1 MKKVKILHIVFCLLA
16 FHLFADNHDKHKH
29 LHSPSGQ
36 PKKVLLENKGQ
47 WPEGVLFRSNLQG
60 GKLWVQ
66 QNKFVY
72 HLQDYSSMQKAHA
85 KRVEG
90 FNEDVVKETVVH
102 LNFLGSNKVTD
113 IVKNGKSKEYYN
125 FFKGNDQRKWAA
137 DIHSYE
143 SVTLKEFYDKT
154 DLHLSGNEFEAKYEF
169 ILKPG
174 ADPSKIKLNYA
185 GQEKISID
193 EKQNLVISTSVGQ
206 IIEYKPIAYQ
216 LINGNKFEVTCNFKI
231 DGENIVFDLGNYNSQ
246 YELVIDP
253 TLVFATYVGAISDN
267 FGMTATYGNDGTA
280 YSGGTV
286 YGNNYPNPDPLA
298 YDVNS
303 NFTVVNASYGITDV
317 FISKYSA
324 DGTQMIWGTFIG
336 GGNNNQGTETIH
348 SMICDLQDNL
358 YFFGATSSNDFPITA
373 GAFDA
378 SFNGGN
384 TTYNTNF
391 YYNGVYFQ
399 NLGTDI
405 YVAKLSANGHNL
417 MGSTY
422 VGGNGNDGVNYEQ
435 LSLPYDFT
443 SDYNGLNSNYG
454 DQSRG
459 EIMLDANNNILVA
472 SCTRSTNFPTVTPIQ
487 GTFGGIQDG
496 VIFKLNGNFSNLL
509 FSSYYGGSARDAC
522 YSVKLDNAQNVVFAG
537 GTQSNNLQGISGT
550 WQPLFAGG
558 TDGFVVKLPSA
569 GNTIT
574 AASYV
579 GKGGYDQV
587 FFVEIDRYDN
597 IFLLGQ
603 SVGSA
608 GNGYMP
614 ITNAAYFNGNS
625 SNFIIKFNPAL
636 TSIFNS
642 TRFGNGSTAIH
653 ISPAAFL
660 VDNCGNIYVSGWGAN
675 ILQSTPLSGMPVT
688 ADAFQGT
695 PPDGFD
701 FYLFVLKGDFNT
713 LMYATY
719 LGGNQADEHVDG
731 GTSRFDKNG
740 IVYQS
745 VCGGCGGSSDFPT
758 TPGAW
763 SSTNNSSNCNNII
776 YKFSTGLMPEAD
788 FIPDQTAGCADF
800 QVVFDNFSTS
810 DDSYVWDFGNGN
822 LDSTTFNPTV
832 LYTTAGS
839 YTVNLYVTDRA
850 CLLTDTAR
858 ITINVFPKIVTNLDS
873 VVNVCGPNPYV
884 LTVNSQGTGDYFIW
898 SNSPSFSPALNAP
911 TDSSITVNSTGTY
924 YVEVGNQFCL
934 KRDTVVLTVAPIT
947 VGVSLLSNS
956 GCAPFNATFQANL
969 NVNNADSL
977 VWNFTNTDSIRTSAS
992 VTTQTF
998 NYANAGTYTVS
1009 LTAFNEGCSATD
1021 VATVTVNPQIVAA
1034 LDTIKIPCSTTVSFA
1049 DITPETINSWSWNFG
1064 DDSTSTIQSPTHT
1077 YASNG
1082 NYTVTLVVT
1091 SALGCIDSVQ
1101 IPVQFA
1107 LTPDSVGIGTIY
1119 CADSIVPIQLFSNGG
1134 TTYSWLPIDGLSD
1147 PAIANPVASPSV
1159 TTVYT
1164 VTISELDLD
1173 GNTCASTKT
1182 LTIDVN
1188 PEVLADFNPV
1198 IQPCSNTFDF
1208 GNLSSGP
1215 VNNWSWDFGDS
1226 NVSSDQNPTHTYAGN
1241 GDYTVTLVVESAQG
1255 CNDTVFIPVKIN
1267 INPDTIGPGAVF
1279 CADSISPVPLFA
1291 SGGVTYEWTPSAG
1304 LTDSTIANPIALPDQ
1319 TTTYSVT
1326 ITEYDFG
1333 GNACATTQTVT
1344 IQIKPGVTADFTF
1357 TADPCNNTFQFN
1369 DASFGN
1375 VTSWSWD
1382 FGDSNSS
1389 ITQSPSHTY
1398 ATPGTYPVSLIIQ
1411 NAEGCNDTIGTPV
1424 FLGSFGPVSVSGP
1437 QTICFGQ
1444 QAQLNASGGVA
1455 YQWIPATGLSD
1466 PNIPNPV
1473 ANPSSTTNYSVIITT
1488 VSSIGDSCSRELTTG
1503 ITVPTLQSN
1512 QLVTTANPDTIY
1524 AGDYSNLS
1532 SNIGPPLN
1540 ILWSPPYQLS
1550 STTDYNPTA
1559 SPLSTTTYAAVAE
1572 DASGCKFLLDSVT
1585 IYVLSKYCDESTVY
1599 VPNTFTPNG
1608 DGVND
1613 VLYARSN
1620 FIMNIYFAVYNRW
1633 GELVFETTDLSKG
1646 WDGMYKGMKVD
1657 PGVFGYYLRYDCT
1670 NDLKGFKKGN
1680 VTLIR

>member
-1 MKKVKILHIVFCLLA
+1 MKKVKVLYIVFCLLA
-16 FHLFADNHDKHKH
+16 TYMFAENHEKHKH

-47 WPEGVLFRSNLQG
+47 WPEGVLFRSSLRG

-66 QNKFVY
+66 QNKFIY

-85 KRVEG
+85 NRVEG
-90 FNEDVVKETVVH
+90 FNEDVVKETLVH

-113 IVKNGKSKEYYN
+113 IVKNSKSKEYYN
-125 FFKGNDQRKWAA
+125 FFKGNDQRKWAS
-137 DIHSYE
+137 DVHSYE
-143 SVTLKEFYDKT
+143 GVTLKEFYDKT
-154 DLHLSGNEFEAKYEF
+154 DLYITGDEHEAKYEF

-174 ADPSKIKLNYA
+174 SDPSKIKLNYA
-185 GQEKISID
+185 GQEKITID
-193 EKQNLVISTSVGQ
+193 EKQNLVISTSVGK

-216 LINGNKFEVTCNFKI
+216 LINGTKTEVSCNFKI
-231 DGENIVFDLGNYNSQ
+231 DGENVMFDLGIYNSQ
-246 YELVIDP
+246 FELVIDP
-253 TLVFATYVGAISDN
+253 TLVFATYDGAISDN
-267 FGMTATYGNDGTA
+267 FGMTATYGHDGTA
-280 YSGGTV
+280 FSGGTV
-286 YGNNYPNPDPLA
+286 YGNNYPNPDLLA

-303 NFTVVNASYGITDV
+303 NFTVASASYGITDV
-317 FISKYSA
+317 FISRYSA

-336 GGNNNQGTETIH
+336 GGNNNQGTETVH

-358 YFFGATSSNDFPITA
+358 YFFGATSSSDFPTTA
-373 GAFDA
+373 GAFDV

-391 YYNGVYFQ
+391 LYNGVYFQ

-417 MGSTY
+417 LGSTF
-422 VGGNGNDGVNYEQ
+422 VGGSANDGVNYDQ
-435 LSLPYDFT
+435 ANLNYSGTANYI
-443 SDYNGLNSNYG
+443 GLNSNYG

-472 SCTRSTNFPTVTPIQ
+472 SCTRSTNFPTVSPFQATL
-487 GTFGGIQDG
+487 GGVQDG
-496 VIFKLNGNFSNLL
+496 VVFKLNGNFSNLM

-550 WQPLFAGG
+550 WQTAFGG
-558 TDGFVVKLPSA
+558 GTTDGFVVKLPPA
-569 GNTIT
+569 GNSIT
-574 AASYV
+574 AASYI
-579 GKGGYDQV
+579 GKNQYDQA

-597 IFLLGQ
+597 IYLLGQ
-603 SVGSA
+603 SVG
-608 GNGYMP
+608 GTFP
-614 ITNAAYFNGNS
+614 VFNAAYSNGTS
-625 SNFIIKFNPAL
+625 SNFIIKLNPTL
-636 TSIFNS
+636 TTNMAS
-642 TRFGNGSTAIH
+642 TRFGNGSTAIE

-660 VDNCGNIYVSGWGAN
+660 VDNCGNIYVSGWGGSV
-675 ILQSTPLSGMPVT
+675 LSGSTPLSGMPVT
-688 ADAFQGT
+688 ADAFQST
-695 PPDGFD
+695 PPNGFD
-701 FYLFVLKGDFNT
+701 FYLFVLKGDFNS
-713 LMYATY
+713 LLYATY

-740 IVYQS
+740 VVYQS
-745 VCGGCGGSSDFPT
+745 VCGGCGAFSDFPT

-763 SSTNNSSNCNNII
+763 SATNNSDNCNNII
-776 YKFSTGLMPEAD
+776 FKFSTGLLPEAD

-800 QVVFDNFSTS
+800 PVTFDNFSTS
-810 DDSYVWDFGNGN
+810 DDFYVWDFGNGN

-832 LYTTAGS
+832 LYTTPGS

-898 SNSPSFSPALNAP
+898 SNSPTFSPALNAP
-911 TDSSITVNSTGTY
+911 SDSSITVNSTGIY
-924 YVEVGNQFCL
+924 YVEVGNQYCL
-934 KRDTVVLTVAPIT
+934 KRDTVELTVAPIN
-947 VGVSLLSNS
+947 VGVSLLSSS

-977 VWNFTNTDSIRTSAS
+977 VWNFTNTDSIRTSAT

-998 NYANAGTYTVS
+998 NYTTAGTYTVS
-1009 LTAFNEGCSATD
+1009 ITAFNESCSATD
-1021 VATVTVNPQIVAA
+1021 VATVTVNPQIFAA

-1049 DITPETINSWSWNFG
+1049 DITPETITSWNWNFG

-1082 NYTVTLVVT
+1082 NYTVTLFVT
-1091 SALGCIDSVQ
+1091 TAQGCTDSVQ

-1119 CADSIVPIQLFSNGG
+1119 CADSIVPIQLYSNGG
-1134 TTYSWLPIDGLSD
+1134 TTYSWLPINGLSD
-1147 PAIANPVASPSV
+1147 PAIPNPIASPTV

-1182 LTIDVN
+1182 VSIDVN

-1215 VNNWSWDFGDS
+1215 VNSYLWDFGDS

-1241 GDYTVTLVVESAQG
+1241 GDYTVTLVVASAQG
-1255 CNDTVFIPVKIN
+1255 CNDTVLIPVKIN
-1267 INPDTIGPGAVF
+1267 LNPDTIGPGAVF
-1279 CADSISPVPLFA
+1279 CADSISPIPLFA
-1291 SGGVTYEWTPSAG
+1291 GGGVIYEWAPSTG

-1333 GNACATTQTVT
+1333 GNTCATTQTVT

-1375 VTSWSWD
+1375 VSSWAWD

-1389 ITQSPSHTY
+1389 IIQSPSHTY
-1398 ATPGTYPVSLIIQ
+1398 SNPGTYPVSLIIE
-1411 NAEGCNDTIGTPV
+1411 NAEGCNDTISTPV

-1437 QTICFGQ
+1437 QTVCFG
-1444 QAQLNASGGVA
+1444 
-1455 YQWIPATGLSD
+1455 
-1466 PNIPNPV
+1466 
-1473 ANPSSTTNYSVIITT
+1473 
-1488 VSSIGDSCSRELTTG
+1488 
-1503 ITVPTLQSN
+1503 
-1512 QLVTTANPDTIY
+1512 
-1524 AGDYSNLS
+1524 
-1532 SNIGPPLN
+1532 
-1540 ILWSPPYQLS
+1540 
-1550 STTDYNPTA
+1550 
-1559 SPLSTTTYAAVAE
+1559 
-1572 DASGCKFLLDSVT
+1572 
-1585 IYVLSKYCDESTVY
+1585 
-1599 VPNTFTPNG
+1599 
-1608 DGVND
+1608 
-1613 VLYARSN
+1613 
-1620 FIMNIYFAVYNRW
+1620 
-1633 GELVFETTDLSKG
+1633 
-1646 WDGMYKGMKVD
+1646 
-1657 PGVFGYYLRYDCT
+1657 
-1670 NDLKGFKKGN
+1670 
-1680 VTLIR
+1680 